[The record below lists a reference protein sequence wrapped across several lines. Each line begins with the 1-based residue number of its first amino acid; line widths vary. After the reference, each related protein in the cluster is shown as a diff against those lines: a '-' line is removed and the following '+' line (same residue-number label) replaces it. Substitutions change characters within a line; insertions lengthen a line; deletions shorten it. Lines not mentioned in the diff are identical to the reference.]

1 MPVLPIDKRF
11 VLFCIIV
18 VSSLSTVYCF
28 SGPLIGIRQRILTTT
43 ATLLNTRHH
52 TVTTRLLA
60 TETDTEA
67 VETTT
72 TPLCDLQ
79 TFLKLSSLVETGGKA
94 KIVIQSGRVTLNSD
108 IEKRRA
114 KKLFVGD
121 QVSYEGRTLDVQ
133 NEVSKKGYVYKIKK
147 KKVKPTAK
155 IDGAGNLEFGGR
167 FRSEA
172 WRAERKEKKNKKKF
186 IYKKD

>member
-60 TETDTEA
+60 TETEA
-67 VETTT
+67 VATTT

-186 IYKKD
+186 IYNKN